1 MKIVRYILTILCV
14 IFSTLCC
21 TAGTDTA
28 VYLINFYPGS
38 EVYELEGHTAIG
50 VIETPENGLPA
61 VIAYHYGVYDFN
73 SPNFLYRFVKGETDY
88 MAAAAPLDA
97 MIYAYKAENRRI
109 VAHRLDLDS
118 VQTLRLTEYLKDNI
132 RPENRTYRYN
142 YVLDNCATR
151 PLRAI
156 ETATEDSILFSDLDP
171 ARTPTFRTMME
182 GYHRNYPWYQ
192 FGIDLALGSL
202 IDRPL
207 TVREETFA
215 PVRLD
220 SLISTATISGRP
232 LVSQT
237 LILNDVPA
245 DAAVDEATPWY
256 LSPLT
261 VCWAFFILTL
271 ILTVRDLRRR
281 KISRWFDSFYFSL
294 LTLAGLLLTFL
305 IFISSHYATS
315 PNYLYLWLNPF
326 CGIMAIGI
334 WIKRAKNIV
343 FWYQICNFVVLT
355 GLLILWGFI
364 PQRVNSSF
372 FPLIGAEM
380 LRSLSY
386 IILTKKDLRK

>member
-1 MKIVRYILTILCV
+1 MKSVKYIPAALCLLL
-14 IFSTLCC
+14 SCLC
-21 TAGTDTA
+21 ALA
-28 VYLINFYPGS
+28 QEKAIYLLNFYPGS

-50 VIETPENGLPA
+50 VVETPEYGVPSA
-61 VIAYHYGVYDFN
+61 VAYHYGVYDFN
-73 SPNFLYRFVKGETDY
+73 APNFLYRFVKGETDY

-97 MIYAYKAENRRI
+97 MVYAYKADGRRI
-109 VAHRLDLDS
+109 VAHKLDLDS
-118 VQTLRLTEYLKDNI
+118 AQAARLVDYLKDNI

-156 ETATEDSILFSDLDP
+156 ETAAQDSILFSDLDP
-171 ARTPTFRTMME
+171 ESTPTFRSMME

-192 FGIDLALGSL
+192 FGIDLALGAL
-202 IDRPL
+202 IDKPL
-207 TVREETFA
+207 SVREETFA

-220 SLISTATISGRP
+220 SLLASATISGRP
-232 LVSQT
+232 LVFET

-245 DAAVDEATPWY
+245 DSAILSPTPWY
-256 LSPLT
+256 LRPLT

-271 ILTVRDLRRR
+271 LLTVNDLRR
-281 KISRWFDSFYFSL
+281 KKVSRWFDSIYFGL

-305 IFISSHYATS
+305 IFFSSHYAAS
-315 PNYLYLWLNPF
+315 PNYLFIWLNPF

-343 FWYQICNFVVLT
+343 FWYQICNFVLLT
-355 GLLILWGFI
+355 GLLLIWGFL
-364 PQRVNSSF
+364 PQHANAAF

-386 IILTKKDLRK
+386 IILTRNNLRR